1 MSNLQIISLNV
12 KGIRARDKRLKL
24 FKWFTE
30 KHKADIVFLQETH
43 STPSDEK
50 TWADEWNGNI
60 YFGHGET
67 NAKGVC
73 IMMKNHTVHNVF
85 VDNAGGYIMIDISL
99 NDRRLALLNIY
110 APNQDNPDFIR
121 DIINVIELQP
131 NDDRIIGG
139 DFNCVM
145 NDDLDKKGGATRH
158 SNQKMKTILSSYVN
172 EADLVDIWR
181 KQHINDK
188 VFSYHYKF
196 RNQYIFSRLDFF
208 LLSFGLSNLATVTSI
223 CPSILTDHSLIKLT
237 LKIDTEARGPGF
249 WKFNCSLLQD
259 KEYIE
264 SVKKWIN
271 ETVSIEQEQMPG
283 LLWEAIKLKI
293 RTETIRYSAQKKRSK
308 NNIMQAL
315 EKRLERLQA
324 KFQSNPTDEDNNDIN
339 LIKHDINNLLQEQ
352 VMGCL
357 VRSKLTW
364 QEYAEKPSKFFL
376 SLEKRN
382 YNNKTI
388 KSIKHSN
395 GTIITDKE
403 NILRELHR
411 FYSKLYTSSHTD
423 TPNYSELDNLNVPKL
438 TLEEKDK
445 CEGTLSQQEI
455 LDVLKTCK
463 NNKSPGTDGFPAE
476 FYKTFWLQ
484 LKEYLTNALNYN
496 YVTDELSVTQKEG
509 LITLIPKKDK
519 DTLLIK
525 NWRPITLL
533 NQDYKL
539 ATKAIAKR
547 ICNVLPNIINS
558 DQTGFLKGRY
568 IGENILRLTSL
579 MDYLDET
586 NEPALLLSADFEKAF
601 DCLKWSFIDY
611 CLAHFNFGLSIRKW
625 IKIFYTGITTRVSN
639 NGWVT
644 DIFMP
649 TRGSRQ
655 GCPLSPYVFIIC
667 AEILACLLRNDVNIK
682 GVQIND
688 KNFLISQYADDTLIT
703 LKYSEQNLRNIIKIF
718 EEYTRY
724 SGLKVNY
731 EKSEIMPLGPLNTNI
746 TL

>member
-1 MSNLQIISLNV
+1 
-12 KGIRARDKRLKL
+12 
-24 FKWFTE
+24 
-30 KHKADIVFLQETH
+30 
-43 STPSDEK
+43 
-50 TWADEWNGNI
+50 
-60 YFGHGET
+60 
-67 NAKGVC
+67 
-73 IMMKNHTVHNVF
+73 VF
-85 VDNAGGYIMIDISL
+85 VDNAGRYIMIDISL

-131 NDDRIIGG
+131 NDDRVIGG

-357 VRSKLTW
+357 VRSKVTW
-364 QEYAEKPSKFFL
+364 QEYAE
-376 SLEKRN
+376 N
-382 YNNKTI
+382 
-388 KSIKHSN
+388 H
-395 GTIITDKE
+395 
-403 NILRELHR
+403 
-411 FYSKLYTSSHTD
+411 
-423 TPNYSELDNLNVPKL
+423 LN
-438 TLEEKDK
+438 
-445 CEGTLSQQEI
+445 
-455 LDVLKTCK
+455 
-463 NNKSPGTDGFPAE
+463 
-476 FYKTFWLQ
+476 
-484 LKEYLTNALNYN
+484 
-496 YVTDELSVTQKEG
+496 
-509 LITLIPKKDK
+509 
-519 DTLLIK
+519 
-525 NWRPITLL
+525 
-533 NQDYKL
+533 
-539 ATKAIAKR
+539 
-547 ICNVLPNIINS
+547 
-558 DQTGFLKGRY
+558 
-568 IGENILRLTSL
+568 
-579 MDYLDET
+579 
-586 NEPALLLSADFEKAF
+586 
-601 DCLKWSFIDY
+601 SF
-611 CLAHFNFGLSIRKW
+611 
-625 IKIFYTGITTRVSN
+625 
-639 NGWVT
+639 
-644 DIFMP
+644 
-649 TRGSRQ
+649 
-655 GCPLSPYVFIIC
+655 
-667 AEILACLLRNDVNIK
+667 
-682 GVQIND
+682 
-688 KNFLISQYADDTLIT
+688 
-703 LKYSEQNLRNIIKIF
+703 
-718 EEYTRY
+718 
-724 SGLKVNY
+724 
-731 EKSEIMPLGPLNTNI
+731 
-746 TL
+746 